1 MENDLKVSQKWRLR
15 RSLTAGPSALTH
27 TGRRRPGGG
36 GAGRVSHRHRHI
48 HYLEAGRTS
57 REASLHA
64 AASVCCT
71 AGRRNHCK
79 ETEAD
84 RRRDI
89 TDLTHLSR

>member
-1 MENDLKVSQKWRLR
+1 MAAEAFTDR
-15 RSLTAGPSALTH
+15 RTVGVDTHREEEAAHSLFRAA
-27 TGRRRPGGG
+27 
-36 GAGRVSHRHRHI
+36 
-48 HYLEAGRTS
+48 EAGRTS

>member
-1 MENDLKVSQKWRLR
+1 MAAEAFTDR
-15 RSLTAGPSALTH
+15 RTVGFDTH
-27 TGRRRPGGG
+27 GEEEAGGG
-36 GAGRVSHRHRHI
+36 GGRVSHRLHI

-71 AGRRNHCK
+71 AGRRNHRK
-79 ETEAD
+79 ATEAD